1 MKATEIKKV
10 EGEGKQRKKKDRNID
25 RKQQELKERSVP
37 C

>member
-10 EGEGKQRKKKDRNID
+10 EAEGKWRKKKDRNID

-37 C
+37 S